1 LAGEELAGTKQA
13 LGAILFMQATMN
25 TLDGYS
31 TLLSSPWTAE
41 SFGADERR
49 AKALQEYLAHA
60 VTFSMAYA
68 VASALIVRG
77 RLGWYIIAGA
87 VSTNLYL
94 IWLYTRASK
103 RGRAAGASDW
113 ANGN

>member
-1 LAGEELAGTKQA
+1 MAGEELAGTKRA

-49 AKALQEYLAHA
+49 SRALREYLTHA
-60 VTFSMAYA
+60 VTFSMTYA
-68 VASALIVRG
+68 VASAFIVSG
-77 RLGWYIIAGA
+77 KLGWFIIAGA
-87 VSTNLYL
+87 VLTNLYL
-94 IWLYTRASK
+94 IWLYMRASR
-103 RGRAAGASDW
+103 RGREAGASGW
-113 ANGN
+113 ANGS

>member
-1 LAGEELAGTKQA
+1 MAGEELGTRNA

-41 SFGADERR
+41 SFGADDRR
-49 AKALQEYLAHA
+49 SKALKEYLKHA
-60 VTFSMAYA
+60 VVFSMGYA
-68 VASALIVRG
+68 IASAAIVHG

-87 VSTNLYL
+87 VITNLYL
-94 IWLYTRASK
+94 IWLYMRASK
-103 RGRAAGASDW
+103 RGREAGSADW
-113 ANGN
+113 ANS